1 MSQHFRLRTYQRI
14 TVFGAGY
21 YLSEDF
27 LGKGVVRDLS
37 PGGWR
42 IQGDHRVTV
51 GMKLTLR
58 MGQAE
63 DEVPL
68 EIEEAIVQWVSGKNF
83 GVRITKIRRSA
94 TRRLERLVSRQWQP
108 NSHVQS

>member
-1 MSQHFRLRTYQRI
+1 MSQHFRLRTYQR
-14 TVFGAGY
+14 TTACGAGY

-27 LGKGVVRDLS
+27 LGKGVVRDIS

-42 IQGDHRVTV
+42 MQGDHHVTV
-51 GMKLTLR
+51 GMRLSLR
-58 MGQAE
+58 MGHPE

-68 EIEEAIVQWVSGKNF
+68 NIEEATVQWVSGKDF
-83 GVRITKIRRSA
+83 GVKITKIRRSA

-108 NSHVQS
+108 DSHVQG